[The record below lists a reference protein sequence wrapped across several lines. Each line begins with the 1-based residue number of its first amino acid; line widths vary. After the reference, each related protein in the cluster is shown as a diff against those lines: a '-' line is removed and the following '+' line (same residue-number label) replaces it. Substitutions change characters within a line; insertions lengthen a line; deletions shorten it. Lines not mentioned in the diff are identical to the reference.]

1 MFAITEGNR
10 VANSVVRDKE
20 GNVTKGK
27 LDSPAAESSRIP
39 IHFLQFSNS
48 LLIICLEIL
57 DVLIML

>member
-27 LDSPAAESSRIP
+27 LDSPLNP
-39 IHFLQFSNS
+39 LGYDSNS